1 MIQHVIRLGLFCLVV
16 TPSLA
21 DTNSPAVTNSW
32 GTPVHG
38 VQLSVQLTNTVLTRG
53 APVVFT
59 ACVTN
64 SSTNVIGI
72 AIITIG
78 PFLGFKVVMI
88 DESGKEFDPR
98 TTVFPNAGSSGP
110 PSRISPGSKEAHE
123 IIIFDFNR
131 SLKPGNYKLKVTRPF
146 SIETSGHFKIPPDF
160 YDVTAKLLEVRV
172 R

>member
-1 MIQHVIRLGLFCLVV
+1 MIKHLIPLGLFCLVA
-16 TPSLA
+16 TPILA
-21 DTNSPAVTNSW
+21 DTNALGVTNSW
-32 GTPVHG
+32 GIPVHG
-38 VQLSVQLTNTVLTRG
+38 VRLSVQLTNTVLTRG
-53 APVVFT
+53 DPVVFT

-64 SSTNVIGI
+64 ASTNVIGV
-72 AIITIG
+72 AIVTIG

-110 PSRISPGSKEAHE
+110 PSRISPGSEEAHE

-146 SIETSGHFKIPPDF
+146 SIETGGHFKRPPDF
-160 YDVTAKLLEVRV
+160 YDVTAKLLEVQV